1 MTVSVAVGAQVH
13 FASAVGTN
21 QAVTAVT
28 NASPAVA
35 TIGTGHGIVGGDY
48 VVVSDSGWS
57 LLAGRAARVSATSA
71 TSVTLEGIDTSS
83 TAVYPAGV
91 GTGTLYKVSTW
102 TEITQIGGVDTNGG
116 DQNFADAS
124 TLVDVD
130 DKQIPTSRTPVTYT
144 YTVHDDPSLSWYSSL
159 RSVADAAAP
168 RPLRISK
175 PSGRKYLCNGYWS
188 FQENPRLSRT
198 ETDKINVVFTA
209 SARPVNYST

>member
-35 TIGTGHGIVGGDY
+35 TIGTGHGIVGGDF

-102 TEITQIGGVDTNGG
+102 TELTQIAGVDSGGG

-130 DKQIPTSRTPVTYT
+130 DKQIPTSRSPVSYT
-144 YTVHDDPSLSWYSSL
+144 FTVHDDPTLGWYSSL
-159 RSVADAAAP
+159 RSVADANVP
-168 RPLRISK
+168 RPMRLSK
-175 PSGRKYLCNGYWS
+175 PSGGKYLVNGFWS
-188 FQENPRLSRT
+188 FQENPAISRT
-198 ETDKINVVFTA
+198 DTTKVRAVFTA
-209 SARPVNYST
+209 SARPVNYSS